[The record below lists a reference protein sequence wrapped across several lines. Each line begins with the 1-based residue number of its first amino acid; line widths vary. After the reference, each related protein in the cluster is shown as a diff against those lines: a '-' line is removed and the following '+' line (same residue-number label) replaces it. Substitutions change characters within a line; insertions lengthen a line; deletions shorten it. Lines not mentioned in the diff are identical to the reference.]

1 MKPFFR
7 IFLVAVFAFV
17 GINSVEAQ
25 IRLGVNGI
33 EFVSEGDSVASSS
46 SKQKSYYSSSS
57 VRVNN
62 SKSRFSLNIGRSSY
76 SSIPIVECGWN
87 VLSDIDYAP
96 YQGMD
101 VGNFFDIH
109 NWQSTQLTLN
119 LLHAG
124 IYNRHSKVGFNVGLG
139 VRANNYRFNPDM
151 ALKRDN
157 GMVMPY
163 KVENVKKSKFHMT
176 SIHIPAEVMFGNPRR
191 VAFSVGGYLDLAM
204 NSHSKIKFR
213 EGDKKKYKED
223 NFPVNFIQ
231 AGATARLTFGF
242 VSLYVSYQPTQ
253 LFKTGCGPKIQQ
265 WTIGLGL

>member
-1 MKPFFR
+1 MKR
-7 IFLVAVFAFV
+7 ILILFAALML
-17 GINSVEAQ
+17 GATAAEAQ

-33 EFVSEGDSVASSS
+33 EFVSEGDSVATSS

-87 VLSDIDYAP
+87 VLTDVDYAP

-101 VGNFFDIH
+101 VGNFFEIY

-124 IYNRHSKVGFNVGLG
+124 VYNRQSKVGFNVGLG
-139 VRANNYRFNPDM
+139 VRANNYRFSPDM
-151 ALKRDN
+151 ALKREN

-163 KVENVKKSKFHMT
+163 KVENVKRSKFHVA

-191 VAFSVGGYLDLAM
+191 MAFSMGGYLDLAM
-204 NSHSKIKFR
+204 NSHSKIRFS
-213 EGDKKKYKED
+213 EGETKRYKEN

-242 VSLYVSYQPTQ
+242 VSLYISYQPTQ
-253 LFKTGCGPKIQQ
+253 LFKTGCGPKMQQ